1 MTHNTAS
8 VQVMIPVYRPD
19 QTLRLLLERLL
30 RQTRKPDRILLINTE
45 ESLFDASLVEGLE
58 KVEVRHISRKEFD
71 HGATRHMGAEM
82 LDGDYLLFMT
92 QDALPADS
100 HLVENLAACLEKENT
115 GAAYARQLPR
125 PDCQVIE
132 RITRSFNYPEKGA
145 VHTAE
150 DVPALGIKAY
160 FCSNVCAMYRRDLYE
175 ALGGFCRRAIF
186 NEDMLFAAALIGN
199 GYAVEYCAQARVYHS
214 HNYSLKQ
221 QFSRNFDLAV
231 SQAEHPEVFEAVPSE
246 GEGLRLVRYTSGKL
260 LRSGK
265 GLWIPYF
272 FLQCAAKYAGYF
284 LGKRWRRLP
293 ERVILKMTMNPGYW
307 EKEFREQ
314 N

>member
-1 MTHNTAS
+1 M
-8 VQVMIPVYRPD
+8 Q
-19 QTLRLLLERLL
+19 
-30 RQTRKPDRILLINTE
+30 LIY
-45 ESLFDASLVEGLE
+45 LE
-58 KVEVRHISRKEFD
+58 KIIHLRHTLHQHPDLSMRESGTIRFLQNFLRENTSLEIHEREGWFYALKKSSSPDKFRAGNKES
-71 HGATRHMGAEM
+71 GKPATTGSIAFRAD
-82 LDGDYLLFMT
+82 L
-92 QDALPADS
+92 DALPADS